1 MQAFRSSGEAGFTL
15 VEVLVALAIF
25 SIGVMALFHLR
36 GESARS
42 VTGLQARAL
51 AQIVAEN
58 RIIEALEF
66 GAPLSIGVR
75 DGELEMAAR
84 QWRWSEEISE
94 APDAAILHVRVL
106 VRAEDDDDILAEM
119 TAFHEAN

>member
-1 MQAFRSSGEAGFTL
+1 MHDFSPSGEAGFTL

-42 VTGLQARAL
+42 VAGLQERAL

-58 RIIEALEF
+58 RIIETLEF
-66 GAPLSIGVR
+66 GAPISIGVR
-75 DGELEMAAR
+75 DGELEMAER
-84 QWRWSEEISE
+84 RWHWSEEITE
-94 APDAAILHVRVL
+94 TPDASILNVQVQ
-106 VRAEDDDDILAEM
+106 VRAEDADTLLAEIS
-119 TAFHEAN
+119 AFHQAN